1 MTEALFIKVYACEIY
16 FNFLIDSQQDYDEVD
31 DLITQY
37 LLFDRKNSNS
47 IYPSNEN
54 FSRFNELYKE
64 NKLANK

>member
-1 MTEALFIKVYACEIY
+1 MPEALFIKVHECEIY

-31 DLITQY
+31 DLISQY

-54 FSRFNELYKE
+54 FSRFNQLFKE
-64 NKLANK
+64 NKLAIK